1 MVTSEIFL
9 TATIRRY
16 NSSTEEDKQNVVY
29 NGLSVTKM
37 NEILTNTLYYS

>member
-9 TATIRRY
+9 TATIRWY

-37 NEILTNTLYYS
+37 NDIDKHTLL